1 MAMST
6 EKPSKETKER
16 WHKDP
21 SNWKLGTFYYNKED
35 PSLFPPKRNKYLGWT
50 INLANPYSILA
61 LVILVFVV
69 TLIALFLK

>member
-1 MAMST
+1 MSI
-6 EKPSKETKER
+6 EKPSREIKER

-21 SNWKLGTFYYNKED
+21 VNWKFGTFYYNKED
-35 PSLFPPKRNKYLGWT
+35 PRLFPPKRNKYLGWT

-69 TLIALFLK
+69 ILITLFLK